1 MSHGQRTLLPVG
13 WYQPGLNISL
23 PHLGHLL
30 LSLPLP
36 LSTRAP
42 PAHTPLL
49 LIPSPPPLL
58 LEISFSS
65 SSDSLIPFCFSSTSR
80 RSAPG
85 GGRRRRA
92 PSRVRRAWRWQ
103 RRQRPS
109 LECGG
114 VSIHM
119 ALLSLSQLVL
129 MLFCSRLFQLGL
141 KIVIFSPRFV
151 VVVCNLGLIGVAN
164 RDYKPLLYQRIL
176 SELG

>member
-13 WYQPGLNISL
+13 SYQPGLNISL

-65 SSDSLIPFCFSSTSR
+65 SSDSLIPFYFSSTSR

-85 GGRRRRA
+85 GGRRQWPARAVACGGRRWQWQRAGRRGRRA
-92 PSRVRRAWRWQ
+92 GSAVAFPFTWHYYLCPSW
-103 RRQRPS
+103 
-109 LECGG
+109 C
-114 VSIHM
+114 
-119 ALLSLSQLVL
+119 
-129 MLFCSRLFQLGL
+129 
-141 KIVIFSPRFV
+141 
-151 VVVCNLGLIGVAN
+151 
-164 RDYKPLLYQRIL
+164 
-176 SELG
+176 

>member
-13 WYQPGLNISL
+13 SYQPGLNISL

-65 SSDSLIPFCFSSTSR
+65 SSDSLIPFYFSSTSR

-85 GGRRRRA
+85 GGRRQWPAR
-92 PSRVRRAWRWQ
+92 PSRVEGGAWQWQATEAGAAVARGVRW
-103 RRQRPS
+103 RFHS
-109 LECGG
+109 HGTTIFVLVG
-114 VSIHM
+114 
-119 ALLSLSQLVL
+119 ADAFLLPIIST
-129 MLFCSRLFQLGL
+129 GT
-141 KIVIFSPRFV
+141 
-151 VVVCNLGLIGVAN
+151 
-164 RDYKPLLYQRIL
+164 
-176 SELG
+176 

>member
-1 MSHGQRTLLPVG
+1 MSHGQQTLLPVG

-42 PAHTPLL
+42 PGHTPLL

-85 GGRRRRA
+85 GRRRQRPA
-92 PSRVRRAWRWQ
+92 RPSRVEGGAWRWQ
-103 RRQRPS
+103 ATEAGAAVAPGSAVAFPFTWHYYLCPS
-109 LECGG
+109 WCWCFFG
-114 VSIHM
+114 
-119 ALLSLSQLVL
+119 
-129 MLFCSRLFQLGL
+129 
-141 KIVIFSPRFV
+141 P
-151 VVVCNLGLIGVAN
+151 
-164 RDYKPLLYQRIL
+164 DYFYWDLR
-176 SELG
+176 

>member
-42 PAHTPLL
+42 PVHTPLL

-85 GGRRRRA
+85 GGRRRRPA
-92 PSRVRRAWRWQ
+92 RPSRG
-103 RRQRPS
+103 
-109 LECGG
+109 ECGG

-129 MLFCSRLFQLGL
+129 MLFWSRLFLLGL
-141 KIVIFSPRFV
+141 KIVMFSPGFV
-151 VVVCNLGLIGVAN
+151 VLVCNPGLIGVAN
-164 RDYKPLLYQRIL
+164 WDYKLLLYQCIL